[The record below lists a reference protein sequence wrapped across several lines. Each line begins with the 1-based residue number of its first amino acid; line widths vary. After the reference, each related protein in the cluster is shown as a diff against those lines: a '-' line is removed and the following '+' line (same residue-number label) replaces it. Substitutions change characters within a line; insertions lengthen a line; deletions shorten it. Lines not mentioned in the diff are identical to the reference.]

1 MKKGWK
7 VFWIVCACLTGLG
20 IVFCIGGWV
29 AGATFAGIEHSLWRY
44 ETHVVQKIEMLEEEY
59 EDEYFEE
66 AEENETEAVW
76 DEGLSGNAST
86 VTDNSRASL
95 AGIGELDV
103 EVSYLLVEIQ
113 ESVNDEIVFL
123 TDNIPEEV
131 EDELVLQQEGD
142 ELEVY
147 IRNEKKWR
155 RVMNSRGELATLTIQ
170 IPKNHSLRSMALYIG
185 AGILEADD
193 IRVSE
198 LEIGVG
204 AGEANIHQFTV
215 NSLEV
220 KVGAG
225 EADLTGTA
233 AAEAIIECGIG
244 KVNYQA
250 VGSQKDYSYDL
261 EVGAGV
267 VSIGNEDYSGLANS
281 KKIMNGGPLME
292 IECGIGEVNV
302 TIDK

>member
-7 VFWIVCACLTGLG
+7 IFWIVCACLAGLG
-20 IVFCIGGWV
+20 LVLCISGFV
-29 AGATFAGIEHSLWRY
+29 MGATFAGIEHMFW
-44 ETHVVQKIEMLEEEY
+44 KNA
-59 EDEYFEE
+59 ED
-66 AEENETEAVW
+66 EAVW
-76 DEGLSGNAST
+76 ESDFSGNAST
-86 VTDNSRASL
+86 VTGNVKASL
-95 AGIGELDV
+95 TGIGELDV
-103 EVSYLLVEIQ
+103 DVSYLQVEIQ
-113 ESVNDEIVFL
+113 ESANDEIVFL
-123 TDNIPEEV
+123 TNNIPAEV
-131 EDELVLQQEGD
+131 EDELMLVQDGD

-170 IPKNHSLRSMALYIG
+170 IPKKHSLRSMALYIG

-220 KVGAG
+220 NVGAG

-233 AAEAIIECGIG
+233 VEEAAIECGIG

-250 VGSQKDYSYDL
+250 IGSQEEYSYDV

-267 VSIGNEDYSGLANS
+267 VSIGDEDYSGLMNN

-302 TIDK
+302 TFDE